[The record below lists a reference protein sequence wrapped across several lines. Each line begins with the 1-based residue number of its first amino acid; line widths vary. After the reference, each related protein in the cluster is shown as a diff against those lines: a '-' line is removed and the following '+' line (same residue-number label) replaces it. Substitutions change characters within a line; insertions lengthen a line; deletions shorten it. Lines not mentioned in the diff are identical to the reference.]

1 MWLVSCKRQGM
12 LTQGPARD
20 PKCELN
26 ITFLALPDP
35 LHCPICAKDIMVTVL
50 LQVMCGWEGWGWF
63 IYVRVWVGGQGVGII
78 VFLFFVLFL
87 CCC

>member
-50 LQVMCGWEGWGWF
+50 SLQVMGDGKVGGGSFMLGFGWGDT
-63 IYVRVWVGGQGVGII
+63 GS
-78 VFLFFVLFL
+78 VL
-87 CCC
+87 